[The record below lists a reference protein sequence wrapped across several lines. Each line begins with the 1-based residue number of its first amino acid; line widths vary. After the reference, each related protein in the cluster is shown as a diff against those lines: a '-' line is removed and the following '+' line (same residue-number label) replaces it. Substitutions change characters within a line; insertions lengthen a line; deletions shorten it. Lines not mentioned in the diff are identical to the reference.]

1 MRTSHSAVAE
11 SSKATQGFGTLVS
24 DGLADALR
32 SEIPCDASSAAL
44 LSTLVREQVRH
55 LGGSLEDSDA
65 DLVVRLRDPRTYGD
79 FVERAVDDPR
89 VPPGLCEALLEHVF
103 DLLPLPRTEADV
115 IDVEG
120 RAPPHLL
127 ALAVQLAGFSG
138 LSVLHI
144 MHLVYAVF
152 LDRSLF
158 LSVPRPVRSELYHA
172 VVRHSDAA
180 LDLRVLYAG
189 LHLATVPEAE
199 AASELRRSLRSRG
212 GSENLRRALATLV
225 SGADG
230 GRATLAAAARR
241 EGLMSGG
248 ASDDQEPV
256 FVANIP
262 RMPARLAAV
271 GRKYLQRP

>member
-1 MRTSHSAVAE
+1 M
-11 SSKATQGFGTLVS
+11 S

-32 SEIPCDASSAAL
+32 SEIPCDASAATL
-44 LSTLVREQVRH
+44 LSTLVREQVRR
-55 LGGSLEDSDA
+55 LGGSPEDSDA

-79 FVERAVDDPR
+79 FVERAVEDPR
-89 VPPGLCEALLEHVF
+89 TVPGLREALLEHVF
-103 DLLPLPRTEADV
+103 DLLPLPRTEGDV
-115 IDVEG
+115 IEVER
-120 RAPPHLL
+120 RAPPRLL
-127 ALAVQLAGFSG
+127 ALANRLAGSSG
-138 LSVLHI
+138 VSVLHI

-158 LSVPRPVRSELYHA
+158 LNVPRPVRSELYRA
-172 VVRHSDAA
+172 VVGQSDAA
-180 LDLRVLYAG
+180 VDLRILYAG

-199 AASELRRSLRSRG
+199 AVSELRRSLRSRG

-230 GRATLAAAARR
+230 GRAALAAAARR

-248 ASDDQEPV
+248 ALDDQEPV

-262 RMPARLAAV
+262 RMPTKLAVV
-271 GRKYLQRP
+271 GRKYLQRMRTD